1 VREAQHCGQDVPE
14 SVQDRGEALMS
25 EADPLSNRFKLDAER
40 LAFTAGEL
48 LDVMQEFKDKGAGRR
63 APKQ

>member
-1 VREAQHCGQDVPE
+1 
-14 SVQDRGEALMS
+14 MS